1 MDKIRKFFD
10 FSQNA
15 QSMYKINEAMHDN
28 LKISIDNIMILSA
41 AIFIACIGLNTNSTA
56 VIIGAMLISPIMG
69 PLLTIAYAFIIE
81 DIKLLKKALFR
92 LLIYII
98 VALII
103 STIYFNLSFIK
114 NPTEELIARTN
125 PTIFDILIAIFGGVA
140 GIIGI
145 TRKNH
150 SNVIPGVAIATA
162 LMPPLCTIG
171 YGIANLNYTYI
182 LNASILFITNAYF
195 IILTAVIILYFM
207 KFHREGDIEGKSE
220 KRIRMIFITVFIIIL
235 IVTVLNT
242 STLIT
247 RANVEGKLDTYIYE
261 NINTEETQLI
271 TSMSI
276 DYPNEKVILT
286 VNGEL
291 MEYQKARLKT
301 YIQEQNKIQDF
312 TIEISYEQK
321 EIL

>member
-1 MDKIRKFFD
+1 MNKIKKFFD

-15 QSMYKINEAMHDN
+15 QSVVEINNVMHDN
-28 LKISIDNIMILSA
+28 IKISIDNTMILAS

-69 PLLTIAYAFIIE
+69 PLLTISYAFVIE
-81 DIKLLKKALFR
+81 DTRLLKKSLYR
-92 LLIYII
+92 LLIYVI
-98 VALII
+98 VALVV

-114 NPTEELIARTN
+114 NPTEELLARTN
-125 PTIFDILIAIFGGVA
+125 PTIFDMLIAIFGGIA

-171 YGIANLNYTYI
+171 YGIATLNYTYI

-195 IILTAVIILYFM
+195 IILMAVIVLYLM
-207 KFHREGDIEGKSE
+207 KFHREGDIEVESE
-220 KRIRMIFITVFIIIL
+220 KKIRYGSFVIFIIIL
-235 IVTVLNT
+235 IVTALNT
-242 STLIT
+242 FNLFTH
-247 RANVEGKLDTYIYE
+247 ANIEGKLDTYIYE
-261 NINTEETQLI
+261 NINTEEVQLI
-271 TSMSI
+271 TDMNI
-276 DYPNEKVILT
+276 DYPNEKINFT

-291 MEYQKARLKT
+291 NELQKENLKQ
-301 YIQEQNKIQDF
+301 YITEQNKIDDF
-312 TIEISYEQK
+312 KIEMNYEQK